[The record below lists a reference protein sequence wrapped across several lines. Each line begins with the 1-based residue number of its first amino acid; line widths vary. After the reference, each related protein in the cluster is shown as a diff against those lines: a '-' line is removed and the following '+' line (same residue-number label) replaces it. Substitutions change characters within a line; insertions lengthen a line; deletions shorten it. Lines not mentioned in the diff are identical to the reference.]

1 METKDTNGNLKTLQ
15 SKLRA
20 SEDLRLAAES
30 KLGQLE
36 ELYQNLFNHL
46 ADEVHMWKLIRE
58 KEGSIKTWELA
69 DVNPAALITW
79 GKQKEKIIGKTADEI
94 FGKGT
99 TEQFMPIVR
108 QIFNTGKPHKW
119 VEYFA
124 PTHQY
129 LSMSSIPMGEYFIS
143 TGKDITE
150 EIALQKKLEETAD
163 LLNKAESM
171 SSQGSWKWDIKKDE
185 WTFSE
190 NWLNI
195 HGFKKSGIGKAELMQ
210 MAHPDDVPAINQAFA
225 RALAE
230 KEPYDIEHRIIKK
243 DTGEIRWA
251 KVFGEVTFSDNDEPA
266 YMIGI
271 GRDITDEKLT
281 KERLEESKN
290 LLERTG
296 EIAKVGEWQ
305 MIGGLVIQTKN
316 VKDLYELPEDY
327 ELTTEDA
334 INFYHPDDRA
344 MVTQYVND
352 AVENGRPFNFEARL
366 ITAKGNLKWV
376 LAVGEP
382 EMANGQCVRLS
393 GVFKDITENRKN
405 EEARKKAQQQ
415 LLDVANSVPGIIYQF
430 VFHNDGAITMPY
442 INSRAEELLGFGSE
456 KMKDPEFL
464 FSRIHPDDYDSTMS
478 AILEANR
485 DNANWFQ
492 EFRALDKND
501 EAVWIRG
508 QSTGSADRDG
518 NIVHTG
524 VLFDISEQKK
534 AENALR
540 ESQQEFQNIADNL
553 AGVIFKYKLNTD
565 GSDELLY
572 MSKGAHQ
579 LYEVA
584 PEKALGNIQLI
595 WDLVHQEDVK
605 KIKPSIEQSAKEL
618 TPWKFE
624 HRLQFPDGRIKWVDV
639 RGVPVKNTDG
649 SVVWNSI
656 GLDITKQ
663 KEAEKE
669 LERINKNLEKLV
681 EERAQKAVKLSRELE
696 LYWLAAEHAKSG
708 VWHYDVQSNKL
719 EWDDIMYELYG
730 IDKADFSGAYEAWET
745 SLHPEDKERNV
756 RALQETIAGQK
767 DLDILFR
774 INHRKSGEIRH
785 IRGKGKA
792 ETDDKGNTVAVF
804 GTNWDVTREMNL
816 AVERERAID
825 QLKEAQAQL
834 IQSEKMASLGIL
846 TAGVA
851 HELNNPLNYIVGG
864 YTAIHNHLNEEELL
878 DKAEIEEYLD
888 WIKTGSD
895 RATKIVKSLN
905 LFSRSNEDN
914 TEVCDIHLIIDDCL
928 LMLQNKFKDRIIITK
943 EYTDTPAE
951 VPGNNGKLHQAILNL
966 LANAVDAISEKGE
979 ITIETKSQKDRL
991 NIIISDNGCGISGEN
1006 LKKVMDPF
1014 FTTKPPGE
1022 GTGLGLSITHSIIQ
1036 EHEGSLT
1043 LQSTPDAGTKVKISL
1058 PKERKHAE

>member
-1 METKDTNGNLKTLQ
+1 
-15 SKLRA
+15 
-20 SEDLRLAAES
+20 
-30 KLGQLE
+30 
-36 ELYQNLFNHL
+36 
-46 ADEVHMWKLIRE
+46 
-58 KEGSIKTWELA
+58 
-69 DVNPAALITW
+69 
-79 GKQKEKIIGKTADEI
+79 
-94 FGKGT
+94 
-99 TEQFMPIVR
+99 
-108 QIFNTGKPHKW
+108 
-119 VEYFA
+119 
-124 PTHQY
+124 
-129 LSMSSIPMGEYFIS
+129 
-143 TGKDITE
+143 
-150 EIALQKKLEETAD
+150 
-163 LLNKAESM
+163 
-171 SSQGSWKWDIKKDE
+171 
-185 WTFSE
+185 
-190 NWLNI
+190 
-195 HGFKKSGIGKAELMQ
+195 
-210 MAHPDDVPAINQAFA
+210 
-225 RALAE
+225 
-230 KEPYDIEHRIIKK
+230 
-243 DTGEIRWA
+243 
-251 KVFGEVTFSDNDEPA
+251 
-266 YMIGI
+266 MIGI

-393 GVFKDITENRKN
+393 GVFKDITESRKN

-595 WDLVHQEDVK
+595 WDIVHQEDVK